1 MSIWLGSV
9 RAPGSTVGSRPANDD
24 HANAAVAGPFG
35 WLLGEPYLDL
45 TVCV

>member
-35 WLLGEPYLDL
+35 WLSGELCPDR